1 MERKLEIP
9 AIGMFTYSEGF
20 KCYEHHLSTIHWSIS
35 TEADIGGNIK
45 IAEKLFTNLEAF
57 NQKAKQKIAQ
67 ELIDLK
73 NEHWFEYDENDEN
86 LDWDAVDAGVYD
98 TTIEEFA
105 EAITLLDIEI
115 NRNGIYCEYGD
126 GELFGGHRIH
136 AYFNKKGVFLKA
148 DI

>member
-9 AIGMFTYSEGF
+9 VIGMFTYSQEF
-20 KCYEHHLSTIHWSIS
+20 KSYEHHLSPIHWSIS
-35 TEADIGGNIK
+35 TEADIGENIK

-57 NQKAKQKIAQ
+57 NQKAKQKIAE

-86 LDWDAVDAGVYD
+86 LDWNAVDAGVYD
-98 TTIEEFA
+98 TSIVEFA

-115 NRNGIYCEYGD
+115 NQNGIYCEYED

-136 AYFNKKGVFLKA
+136 AHFDKKGVFLKA